1 MDFDDLLA
9 PSGTT
14 FKYKSVMNVGDTIQ
28 GILLAKPEVSPHLD
42 FKTKEQRKSSRGNLL
57 WQLKVQVQVSEEF
70 QVEHLT
76 KSDSVTLYLTDAAY
90 FAAVKAFRDLGSKEF
105 RGMIFGMKR
114 LEDEPSKTV
123 GFADRKGY
131 AVKVA
136 LPKGE

>member
-14 FKYKSVMNVGDTIQ
+14 YKYKSVMNVGDTIQ

-42 FKTKEQRKSSRGNLL
+42 FKTKEQRKSSKGNPL
-57 WQLKVQVQVSEEF
+57 WQLKVQLQVGDDA
-70 QVEHLT
+70 Q
-76 KSDSVTLYLTDAAY
+76 TLYLTDAAY
-90 FAAVKAFRDLGSKEF
+90 FAAVRAFRDLGSKEF